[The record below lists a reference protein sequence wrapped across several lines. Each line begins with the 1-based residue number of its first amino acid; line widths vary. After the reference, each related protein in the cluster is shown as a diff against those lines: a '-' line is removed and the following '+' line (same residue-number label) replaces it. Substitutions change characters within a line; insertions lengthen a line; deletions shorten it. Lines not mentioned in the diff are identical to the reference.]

1 MNSRATY
8 TAVLDRLVDG
18 ETAVLLL
25 EDGGDPVAEVTLPVD
40 RIPAAGR
47 HEGAVFEATV
57 DEGTVDETTADE
69 RSDGE
74 TADDGTIDDKTADDE
89 TTDDETTTEV
99 NSVVDLEY
107 REDEEDVRR
116 EQTQDRF
123 DRLSE
128 RLSEE

>member
-8 TAVLDRLVDG
+8 TAVLDRIVDG

-25 EDGGDPVAEVTLPVD
+25 EDDGDPVAEVTLPVD
-40 RIPAAGR
+40 RVPAAGQ
-47 HEGAVFEATV
+47 HDGAVFEVTV
-57 DEGTVDETTADE
+57 
-69 RSDGE
+69 
-74 TADDGTIDDKTADDE
+74 DE
-89 TTDDETTTEV
+89 TTDDETANEETTNEV

-116 EQTQDRF
+116 ERTQDRF

>member
-8 TAVLDRLVDG
+8 TAVLDRIVDG

-25 EDGGDPVAEVTLPVD
+25 EDDGDPVAEVTLPVD
-40 RIPAAGR
+40 RVPAAGQ
-47 HEGAVFEATV
+47 HDGAVFEV
-57 DEGTVDETTADE
+57 TVDETT
-69 RSDGE
+69 
-74 TADDGTIDDKTADDE
+74 DDE
-89 TTDDETTTEV
+89 TTDDETTNEV

-116 EQTQDRF
+116 ERTQDRF

>member
-8 TAVLDRLVDG
+8 TAVLDRIVDG
-18 ETAVLLL
+18 DTAVLLL
-25 EDGGDPVAEVTLPVD
+25 EDDGDPVAEVTLPVD
-40 RIPAAGR
+40 RVPAAGQ
-47 HEGAVFEATV
+47 HDGAVFEV
-57 DEGTVDETTADE
+57 TVDETAG
-69 RSDGE
+69 GE
-74 TADDGTIDDKTADDE
+74 TTNDE
-89 TTDDETTTEV
+89 TTDDETANEETTNEV

-116 EQTQDRF
+116 ERTQDRF

>member
-18 ETAVLLL
+18 GTAVLLL

-57 DEGTVDETTADE
+57 DETANEETTN
-69 RSDGE
+69 
-74 TADDGTIDDKTADDE
+74 
-89 TTDDETTTEV
+89 EV

-116 EQTQDRF
+116 ERTQDRF